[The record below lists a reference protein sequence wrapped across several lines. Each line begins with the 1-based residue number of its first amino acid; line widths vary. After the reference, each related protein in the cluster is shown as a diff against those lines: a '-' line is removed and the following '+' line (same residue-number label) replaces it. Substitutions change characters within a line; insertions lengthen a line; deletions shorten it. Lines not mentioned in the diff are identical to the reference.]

1 MDVSGVDAGSP
12 WSAAALESLQCAGNA
27 LSIQL
32 AIRDV
37 QRPPLVGY
45 LAPIRLAYTVQVLT
59 TLFIAGTGAYVL
71 GRVLRL
77 GVLGCVTAATIYELS
92 GPFLGFLGWPIA
104 GVMSWG
110 GWIFAAAIVVIRGH
124 HRLGGVVFLAVV
136 LASALYAGQPG
147 TVALLAV
154 AVVVFVVVLVV
165 TGAYGSPTRVACL
178 RPLMD
183 LAVASVTGAALAAPL
198 LLPGTQ
204 LLSQS
209 IFRNVQHLNHTL
221 PSQDVFNLILQGF
234 NGLPLA
240 RTQFFGVGAAAYVG
254 VIAVVL
260 AVMGLARRRKQPQVL
275 AFGAVALAMA
285 ALAFLP
291 PVVALANTFPYR
303 ARWSLAVVLLAFC
316 IAVLAG
322 VGMDVLVRSRGEH
335 AVRSWC
341 AGGFVAA
348 ALVLLELWFFG
359 RGHLP
364 RRARSSPGRE
374 LHLAGHRDSGRTG
387 GDRVPGC
394 RTKADCAA
402 RRDRD
407 PPPNAAARGMWAGA
421 ALVICETCFLVGV
434 GGPLFSSSSTFFA
447 PTAAISTL
455 QHAVGSSVVGFG
467 TRSCQVPPTIGI
479 LQEANVAYEVH
490 EFAAYDPLSPRVLF
504 QSWRSMTGQEPSAG
518 LPVSVF
524 CPVVTTA
531 AIAREYG
538 VAFVLEPRGVPGP
551 RGGVFDKAI
560 GDETLFR
567 VPNSSQATVVA
578 IPTTGT
584 LPPSNAVGVAV
595 PVSHPDPAALKVVVR
610 FPTTNV
616 LRLRITAVP
625 GWHATIDG
633 QPLRLQRFAGVM
645 LQGRIPPGRHT
656 VVLRYWP
663 ASFTAGIGLAVAA
676 VVGLIV
682 ALVIGR
688 TRRRT
693 DTRRRSDWRPP
704 VPEMRR

>member
-1 MDVSGVDAGSP
+1 M
-12 WSAAALESLQCAGNA
+12 
-27 LSIQL
+27 
-32 AIRDV
+32 
-37 QRPPLVGY
+37 
-45 LAPIRLAYTVQVLT
+45 
-59 TLFIAGTGAYVL
+59 
-71 GRVLRL
+71 
-77 GVLGCVTAATIYELS
+77 
-92 GPFLGFLGWPIA
+92 GFLGWPIA
-104 GVMSWG
+104 GVMSWA

-124 HRLGGVVFLAVV
+124 HRLGGVVFFAVV

-147 TVALLAV
+147 AVALLAV

-165 TGAYGSPTRVACL
+165 IGAYGSPQKSRVL
-178 RPLMD
+178 RPLVD
-183 LAVASVTGAALAAPL
+183 LVVASVTGAALAAPL

-209 IFRNVQHLNHTL
+209 IFRNVQHLNHAL

-260 AVMGLARRRKQPQVL
+260 GVMGLARRRRQPQVL

-303 ARWSLAVVLLAFC
+303 ARWSLAVVLVVFC

-322 VGMDVLVRSRGEH
+322 VGMDVLVRSRGER

-348 ALVLLELWFFG
+348 VLVLLELWFFG

-364 RRARSSPGRE
+364 RAHARLRAESFIWPAIEVVVG
-374 LHLAGHRDSGRTG
+374 LAVIGFLVAGQKRAAQHEETGAHRRM
-387 GDRVPGC
+387 R
-394 RTKADCAA
+394 
-402 RRDRD
+402 
-407 PPPNAAARGMWAGA
+407 RGMWAGA
-421 ALVICETCFLVGV
+421 ALLICETCFLVGV

-447 PTAAISTL
+447 PTAAVTTL
-455 QHAVGSSVVGFG
+455 QRAVGSSVVGFG

-504 QSWRSMTGQEPSAG
+504 QSWRSTTGQEPSAG

-551 RGGVFDKAI
+551 RGAAFDKAI
-560 GDETLFR
+560 GDEALFR
-567 VPNSSQATVVA
+567 
-578 IPTTGT
+578 IPEFIPGH
-584 LPPSNAVGVAV
+584 GRG
-595 PVSHPDPAALKVVVR
+595 HPDHRDV
-610 FPTTNV
+610 
-616 LRLRITAVP
+616 
-625 GWHATIDG
+625 ATIERRG
-633 QPLRLQRFAGVM
+633 GGAAGV
-645 LQGRIPPGRHT
+645 
-656 VVLRYWP
+656 
-663 ASFTAGIGLAVAA
+663 S
-676 VVGLIV
+676 
-682 ALVIGR
+682 
-688 TRRRT
+688 
-693 DTRRRSDWRPP
+693 S
-704 VPEMRR
+704 